1 MQVKGTFGRTIGSN
15 PDYVLLRDST
25 KGVITADTY
34 IYAGMPLALFP
45 DGSDQFKLAS
55 VAYLSAQSKTM
66 NVRPYGLAEFSKNAY
81 KDDTSD
87 ANDYG
92 GRVGTVILAGK
103 ITLSASVFRVN
114 DANVLVYAFD
124 TTQTYLPMQKL
135 YVNCDSTS
143 PYFGKITNQ
152 LVSTSVASRNDE
164 TFIGYVAG
172 FFNISATEK
181 NLEVLI
187 ALA

>member
-1 MQVKGTFGRTIGSN
+1 MQIKGTFGRTIGSN

-34 IYAGMPLALFP
+34 IYGGLPLMLFP
-45 DGSDQFKLAS
+45 DGANQFKLSS
-55 VAYLSAQSKTM
+55 VAYLNAQSKTM
-66 NVRPYGLAEFSKNAY
+66 NVRPYGLSEFNKNAY
-81 KDDTSD
+81 KDDTND

-92 GRVGTVILAGK
+92 GSVGTAILAGK
-103 ITLSASVFRVN
+103 LTLSANVYRQS
-114 DANVLVYAFD
+114 DTNVLVYSFD

-143 PYFGKITNQ
+143 AYFGKITNQ
-152 LVSTSVASRNDE
+152 LVSTSVASRNDN

-172 FFNISATEK
+172 FFNISSTEK
-181 NLEVLI
+181 NLEVLL